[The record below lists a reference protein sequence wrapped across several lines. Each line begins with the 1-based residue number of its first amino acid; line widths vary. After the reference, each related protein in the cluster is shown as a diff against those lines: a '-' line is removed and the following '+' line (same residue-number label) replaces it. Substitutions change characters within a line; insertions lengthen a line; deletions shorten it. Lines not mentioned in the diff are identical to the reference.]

1 MQYARRHKGSP
12 ETVRLT
18 LLLADT
24 DGSSSSAGG
33 LGVLSSDTETPVVTK
48 TSMGTDLL
56 QSLQIFTELAVH
68 LVSKDLG
75 VLAIGDVTLS
85 VEEPGGNLVL
95 GWVLDDGD
103 NSLELFRGDFTS
115 TAANS

>member
-1 MQYARRHKGSP
+1 M
-12 ETVRLT
+12 
-18 LLLADT
+18 
-24 DGSSSSAGG
+24 
-33 LGVLSSDTETPVVTK
+33 LSSDTETPVVTK
-48 TSMGTDLL
+48 TSVGTDLL

-103 NSLELFRGDFTS
+103 DSLEFFRGDFTS
-115 TAANS
+115 TAANA